1 MRDYCTPQVLLCSMK
16 LEAKVL
22 YQSCRNVEWD
32 VFYWNRIYN
41 HKYRKQEKFDTSIM
55 SLPASLKCYIEITPK
70 YEMTQL
76 LDLGYHTK
84 FVRTWTTLLIYDDAV
99 THYPHWQKD
108 HQTILQRRKQVT
120 GKGEKKK
127 KKSPS
132 SRKRYWPPGYI
143 RLLPPLDF
151 STRHN
156 SLSTI
161 DIQNHQF
168 SARIQSGLLS
178 AVTALLLSQNLLACC
193 GLLAHNSGLL
203 AGSCLQQL

>member
-1 MRDYCTPQVLLCSMK
+1 MRDYCTPQVLLRSMK

-22 YQSCRNVEWD
+22 YQSCRNVQQD

-70 YEMTQL
+70 YKMTQL

-84 FVRTWTTLLIYDDAV
+84 FVRTWT
-99 THYPHWQKD
+99 HYPHWQKD
-108 HQTILQRRKQVT
+108 HQTILQQRKQVT
-120 GKGEKKK
+120 GKEKKK
-127 KKSPS
+127 KGPS
-132 SRKRYWPPGYI
+132 SRKRRWPPGYI
-143 RLLPPLDF
+143 ILIPPLDF
-151 STRHN
+151 SSTCHN

-161 DIQNHQF
+161 GIQNYQF
-168 SARIQSGLLS
+168 SDRIQSGLLS
-178 AVTALLLSQNLLACC
+178 AVTAVLLSENLLACC

-203 AGSCLQQL
+203 SGSRLQQL